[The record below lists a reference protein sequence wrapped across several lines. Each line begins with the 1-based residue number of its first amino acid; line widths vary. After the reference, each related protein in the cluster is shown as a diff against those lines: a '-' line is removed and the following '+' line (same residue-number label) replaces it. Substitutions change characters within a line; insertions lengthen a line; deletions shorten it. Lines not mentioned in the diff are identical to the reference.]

1 MKWEEIVLDVIP
13 DEHVK
18 MVVSMMHTG
27 IMYEKLMSRVLKNY
41 NISNEQFSILK
52 ILEVV
57 HPDHYCLKDIQER
70 LINQTTNTTRLV
82 EKLRQKEFVTCDQN
96 TENRRKLNI
105 SITKKGLQLL
115 QRAEKSLDTI
125 TIELKKVIT
134 QKESKV
140 LLDKFQKI
148 QQMLSKHELPK

>member
-1 MKWEEIVLDVIP
+1 MKWEELVLDVIP

-52 ILEVV
+52 ILEVI

-115 QRAEKSLDTI
+115 QRAEKSLDPI

-148 QQMLSKHELPK
+148 QQMLSKQELPK